1 MAWNYQN
8 VDCSLKRLIYC
19 VVYYNF
25 RRTFVPYAS
34 DVTSSLQPRHRGQKC
49 GLGFHGCHGLWPRT
63 VWPRVLVFYAISTSA
78 AAATGLYRYCL
89 VQKNGS
95 NEASKLW
102 SHHEE
107 TRELPGEIDNAR
119 NNARCTQARKTTHGL
134 DGQHQGVDRTPS
146 GRVNQ
151 NDRGQR

>member
-1 MAWNYQN
+1 M
-8 VDCSLKRLIYC
+8 R
-19 VVYYNF
+19 
-25 RRTFVPYAS
+25 
-34 DVTSSLQPRHRGQKC
+34 
-49 GLGFHGCHGLWPRT
+49 
-63 VWPRVLVFYAISTSA
+63 PRVSRMSWSLASYSLASSPCFFYAISTSA

-89 VQKNGS
+89 AEKNGS

-119 NNARCTQARKTTHGL
+119 NNARCTKARKATHGL
-134 DGQHQGVDRTPS
+134 DGQHQDVNRTLC

-151 NDRGQR
+151 DDRGQG

>member
-1 MAWNYQN
+1 MPVTLRPRCNLGIEAKNAASGFTDVMVFGLVQFGLE
-8 VDCSLKRLIYC
+8 SL
-19 VVYYNF
+19 F
-25 RRTFVPYAS
+25 
-34 DVTSSLQPRHRGQKC
+34 
-49 GLGFHGCHGLWPRT
+49 
-63 VWPRVLVFYAISTSA
+63 FYAISTSA

-89 VQKNGS
+89 AEKNGS